1 MIQAL
6 LLGIIGFIAN
16 CDYALGT
23 SLIKNPIVTGPLVG
37 LVMGDLTQGVIIGGV
52 LELAFIG
59 AQSVGAFVPPNVV
72 VGGVLGTAFAISTGS
87 GAEVAVTLAY
97 PIALLAAVVENV
109 FMSFIFPIAGTWADK
124 FAAEGDYRKIEL
136 VHMGGGLF
144 SSVVFGA
151 LCTLGFML
159 GSAQV
164 EAVVNAIPTVITD
177 GLTVATG
184 ILPAMGFAMLAQMT
198 INKKVVVFFAIG
210 FVLSS
215 YMGVPVL
222 GIAILGVAAAI
233 LQTGLLNGDAPA
245 AQAVID
251 GGDDDDF

>member
-87 GAEVAVTLAY
+87 GAVTLAY

-124 FAAEGDYRKIEL
+124 YAAQGDYRKIEL
-136 VHMGGGLF
+136 IHMGGGLF
-144 SSVVFGA
+144 QSVVFGA
-151 LCTLGFML
+151 LCTFGFML

-198 INKKVVVFFAIG
+198 VNKKVVVFFAIG

-215 YMGVPVL
+215 YMGV
-222 GIAILGVAAAI
+222 AILGVAAAI
-233 LQTGLLNGDAPA
+233 LQTGLLNGDAPV

>member
-124 FAAEGDYRKIEL
+124 YAAEGDYRKIEL
-136 VHMGGGLF
+136 IHMGGGLF
-144 SSVVFGA
+144 SSVCFGA

-164 EAVVNAIPTVITD
+164 EAVVNAIPAVITD

-198 INKKVVVFFAIG
+198 VNKKVVVFFAIG

-245 AQAVID
+245 VQAAID

>member
-109 FMSFIFPIAGTWADK
+109 FMSFIFPIAGTRADK
-124 FAAEGDYRKIEL
+124 YAAEGDYHKIEL
-136 VHMGGGLF
+136 IHMGGGLF
-144 SSVVFGA
+144 SSVCFGA

-164 EAVVNAIPTVITD
+164 EAVVNAIPAVITD

-198 INKKVVVFFAIG
+198 VNKKVVVFFAIG

-245 AQAVID
+245 VQAAID

>member
-1 MIQAL
+1 M
-6 LLGIIGFIAN
+6 
-16 CDYALGT
+16 
-23 SLIKNPIVTGPLVG
+23 
-37 LVMGDLTQGVIIGGV
+37 
-52 LELAFIG
+52 
-59 AQSVGAFVPPNVV
+59 PPNVV

-233 LQTGLLNGDAPA
+233 LQTGLLNGDTPA

>member
-59 AQSVGAFVPPNVV
+59 AQSV
-72 VGGVLGTAFAISTGS
+72 
-87 GAEVAVTLAY
+87 TLAY

-124 FAAEGDYRKIEL
+124 YAAQGDYRKIEL
-136 VHMGGGLF
+136 IHMGGGLF
-144 SSVVFGA
+144 QSVVFGA
-151 LCTLGFML
+151 LCTFGFML

-198 INKKVVVFFAIG
+198 VNKKVVVFFAIG

-233 LQTGLLNGDAPA
+233 LQTGLLNGDAPV

>member
-59 AQSVGAFVPPNVV
+59 AQSVGAFVPPNVT

-124 FAAEGDYRKIEL
+124 
-136 VHMGGGLF
+136 
-144 SSVVFGA
+144 
-151 LCTLGFML
+151 
-159 GSAQV
+159 
-164 EAVVNAIPTVITD
+164 
-177 GLTVATG
+177 
-184 ILPAMGFAMLAQMT
+184 
-198 INKKVVVFFAIG
+198 
-210 FVLSS
+210 
-215 YMGVPVL
+215 
-222 GIAILGVAAAI
+222 
-233 LQTGLLNGDAPA
+233 
-245 AQAVID
+245 
-251 GGDDDDF
+251 

>member
-72 VGGVLGTAFAISTGS
+72 VGGVLGTALAISTGS

-124 FAAEGDYRKIEL
+124 YAAEGDYRKIEL
-136 VHMGGGLF
+136 IHMGGGLF
-144 SSVVFGA
+144 SSVCFGA

-164 EAVVNAIPTVITD
+164 EAVVNAIPAVITD

-198 INKKVVVFFAIG
+198 VNKKVVVFFAIG

-245 AQAVID
+245 VQAAID